1 MDNNKIL
8 KRAGSLKVEGNKS
21 KLHAWQDL
29 EKRIDSAPKYQSY
42 KKLVWATTSVA
53 AAAIVVFI
61 LFIVRPTT
69 YQTLAGEKTT
79 ITLPDNSLIY
89 LNAGTTLKV
98 NTWNWDTNRGIS
110 LDGEAFFVVTPGSSF
125 SVESVNGTV
134 KVLGTEF
141 NVYSRQ
147 NHYTVDCYSGKVN
160 VTHPRH
166 DQSVDLIAN
175 EGVRLNKD
183 DQFTAKY
190 TLNSEHAKSWFAG
203 QFFYESAPLQLVF
216 DEIERQFGYTVKTE
230 TDISS
235 RYYSGHFTDENL
247 ITALELVCVPM
258 GIHFSIVKEE
268 DEKVIRIH

>member
-1 MDNNKIL
+1 MDNDKIL
-8 KRAGSLKVEGNKS
+8 KRAGSIELEGKKS

-29 EKRIDSAPKYQSY
+29 EKKIDGTPKHRSY
-42 KKLVWATTSVA
+42 KKLILASTSVA
-53 AAAIVVFI
+53 AAAIVMFI
-61 LFIVRPTT
+61 LFINRSTS

-98 NTWNWDTNRGIS
+98 NTRNWDTKRVVS

-125 SVESVNGTV
+125 SVESANGTV

-147 NHYTVDCYSGKVN
+147 NHYIVDCYSGKVN

-166 DQSVDLIAN
+166 DHSVDLIAN
-175 EGVRLNKD
+175 EGVRLKEN

-190 TLNSEHAKSWFAG
+190 TLNSEHAKNWFEG
-203 QFFYESAPLQLVF
+203 QFFYESTPLQLVL

-230 TDISS
+230 TNVSN

-247 ITALELVCVPM
+247 TTALELVCVPM
-258 GIHFSIVKEE
+258 GITFTIEIEE
-268 DEKVIRIH
+268 KIIRLH